1 MFTQYVYI
9 LFENIIIKFNKNTIN
24 NTHLNIHCSTNDFL
38 IKLLGFLYPN
48 FVYKSDL
55 FSYNFGWLA
64 I

>member
-9 LFENIIIKFNKNTIN
+9 LFENIIIKFNKK
-24 NTHLNIHCSTNDFL
+24 HKKQYSFNIHCSTNDFL